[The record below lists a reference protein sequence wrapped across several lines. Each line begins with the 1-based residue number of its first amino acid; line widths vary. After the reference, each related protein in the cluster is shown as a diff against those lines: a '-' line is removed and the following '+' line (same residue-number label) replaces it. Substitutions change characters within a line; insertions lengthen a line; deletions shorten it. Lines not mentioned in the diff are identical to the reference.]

1 MTQAQKTDLS
11 GPDYKKSLGVVMIG
25 VKKYLLFVVIIMML
39 GFCGCSIEIKE
50 ENVDEMYSRSDTK
63 DMCESVTIGKGRNDD
78 IYVALDYIYSNELI
92 QAEHG
97 SDFEIS
103 SSDIVCHKSEGESCF
118 FLWLYKGQAEYS
130 FTIEDST
137 YIVKLSKDLFGT
149 WKVTECISE

>member
-1 MTQAQKTDLS
+1 MTNLKTA
-11 GPDYKKSLGVVMIG
+11 
-25 VKKYLLFVVIIMML
+25 LLFGIIILML
-39 GFCGCSIEIKE
+39 GLCGCSIEIKE

-63 DMCESVTIGKGRNDD
+63 DMCESVTIGKGKSDD

-103 SSDIVCHKSEGESCF
+103 SSDIVCHKSEGETYF

-130 FTIEDST
+130 FTIDDSI
-137 YIVKLSKDLFGT
+137 YVVKLSKDVFGT
-149 WKVTECISE
+149 WKVTECSLE